1 MLYRKRNEYTYG
13 LKSLIVTFLLLV
25 LIVSAEEGSG
35 SDNDSFDEADVD
47 QTDQIS
53 DNLGP
58 SGEEAC
64 DDCEEGISSLGE
76 DTPTSNVTELKV
88 LESASFSMTSVGS
101 TSIYVR

>member
-1 MLYRKRNEYTYG
+1 MRG
-13 LKSLIVTFLLLV
+13 LNSLIATFLLLV
-25 LIVSAEEGSG
+25 LIVSAQEGSG
-35 SDNDSFDEADVD
+35 SDNDSSDEADVD
-47 QTDQIS
+47 QTDQSS

-58 SGEEAC
+58 SGDEAC
-64 DDCEEGISSLGE
+64 DDCEEVISSLGE

>member
-1 MLYRKRNEYTYG
+1 MRG
-13 LKSLIVTFLLLV
+13 LNSLIVTFLLLV
-25 LIVSAEEGSG
+25 LIVSAQEGSG
-35 SDNDSFDEADVD
+35 SDNDSSDEADVD

-53 DNLGP
+53 DNLGL
-58 SGEEAC
+58 SGEEEAC
-64 DDCEEGISSLGE
+64 DDCEEVISSLEE

>member
-1 MLYRKRNEYTYG
+1 MRGSN
-13 LKSLIVTFLLLV
+13 SLIVTFLLLV
-25 LIVSAEEGSG
+25 LIVSAQEGSG
-35 SDNDSFDEADVD
+35 SDNDSSDEADVD

-53 DNLGP
+53 DDLGP
-58 SGEEAC
+58 IGEEEAC
-64 DDCEEGISSLGE
+64 DDCEEVISSLEE

>member
-1 MLYRKRNEYTYG
+1 MRG
-13 LKSLIVTFLLLV
+13 LNSLIVTFLLLV

-58 SGEEAC
+58 SSEEEAC
-64 DDCEEGISSLGE
+64 DDCEEVTSSLGE

>member
-1 MLYRKRNEYTYG
+1 MRG

-25 LIVSAEEGSG
+25 LIVSAQEGSG
-35 SDNDSFDEADVD
+35 SDNDSSDEADVD
-47 QTDQIS
+47 QSDQIS

-58 SGEEAC
+58 SGDEEC
-64 DDCEEGISSLGE
+64 DDCEEVISSLGE

-88 LESASFSMTSVGS
+88 LESANLSKAPVRS

>member
-1 MLYRKRNEYTYG
+1 MRGSN
-13 LKSLIVTFLLLV
+13 SLIVTFLLLV
-25 LIVSAEEGSG
+25 LIVSAQEGSG
-35 SDNDSFDEADVD
+35 SDNDSSDEADVD

-53 DNLGP
+53 DDLGP
-58 SGEEAC
+58 SGEEEAC
-64 DDCEEGISSLGE
+64 DDCEEVISSLEE

>member
-1 MLYRKRNEYTYG
+1 MRG
-13 LKSLIVTFLLLV
+13 LNSLIVTFLLLV
-25 LIVSAEEGSG
+25 LIVSAQEGSG
-35 SDNDSFDEADVD
+35 SDNDSSDEADVD

-53 DNLGP
+53 DDLGP
-58 SGEEAC
+58 IGEEEAC
-64 DDCEEGISSLGE
+64 DDCEEVISSLEE

>member
-1 MLYRKRNEYTYG
+1 MRG
-13 LKSLIVTFLLLV
+13 LNSLIVTFLLLV
-25 LIVSAEEGSG
+25 LIVSAQEGSG
-35 SDNDSFDEADVD
+35 SDNDSSDEADVD

-58 SGEEAC
+58 SGGDEAC
-64 DDCEEGISSLGE
+64 DDCEEVISSLEE